1 MYRFLL
7 ILTTALI
14 LVPKSALS
22 LTYLPIPGGSEFL
35 TCKILDENAKTCS
48 IERGLTWSGRYSFP
62 SKVSDGNNE
71 YTVVAIESRAFY
83 SSSIRAV
90 KIPSTVVSIGD
101 EAFRG
106 CQNLTSA
113 ELPNTITS
121 ISAGL
126 FFNCPELSSVNIPS
140 GVTSIGALAFGRCS
154 ALKSIEF
161 PQSVKEIGESVFENC
176 SALASANIPQGIS
189 SIADRIFYGCNRL
202 ESIKIPQSVTHIG
215 ESAFYNC
222 LKLTSLS
229 IPSGVT
235 AIGTNAFKGCFGLT
249 AINIPQGVTSI
260 SNGTFSGCSGLKTLE
275 IPAGVT
281 SIGIDAFKDCS
292 ELTAINIPQGVT
304 SISNGTFSGCSSL
317 KILEIPAGVTSIGID
332 AFKGCSGLTAIN
344 IPQGVTSIS
353 NGTFSGCSSLTAI
366 DISSNITAIG
376 SGAFS
381 GCSGL
386 RHVTIPPS
394 VTSLAT
400 DAFTDCTGI
409 IKAAYPDRFPNPFS
423 TGAAAP
429 YNADDAIFADGWI
442 YNGDNTAIYYAP
454 LSVKGEY
461 ILPATIKQISPNA
474 FFGCSG
480 ITSVK
485 ALPATPAVIA
495 DNSFAGL
502 YDTVSLIV
510 DRNTITDYLS
520 CNWSLFKNV
529 KTSESGS
536 ALTTYSDGVLN
547 YRLIPATDA
556 SDRNTA
562 IVIPGDY
569 SELTG
574 VTVPERFTYTE
585 GTANTRYY
593 VDGVGYGA
601 FKNCDRLAAIT
612 FSSRNAATVFGDYA
626 FAGTGIS
633 QIAIPKTVERIGSN
647 AFRGCPSLSDVD
659 IPGNVFAV
667 GDSAFFGLPAL
678 KKITL
683 HEGLETIGARAFSNP
698 GTESIDAIYLPSTV
712 TSVGADAFA
721 GCQIDMVEIS
731 SLGPWLEIDF
741 ANPHANPLSQSG
753 RLSVDGTET
762 DRIIIP
768 ETTAEIKPYAFY
780 GLNALRRLTVSGSV
794 TSIGAGAFAADSGH
808 QVSNIEFAYGP
819 EPISIDT
826 TAFTAPVRLKWDR
839 SLNGFSLRTDSITEL
854 CIGNNVTRIPA
865 SIFSNIAPL
874 SSLSL
879 GTAIE
884 EIGSGAFSGC
894 TSLKEAVLPP
904 NATTIGASAFAGNTG
919 LTEIAM
925 GHSVTSIGEKAFD
938 RCPATVVNITAQ
950 TPPSASNNSFSN
962 YSGRLNVQG
971 EKTVDAYYDAFIC
984 WDRFE
989 GFAMT
994 EPTGLIL
1001 NRTSVAGNQGDTIRL
1016 TATLRPDDVTLPHI
1030 FWRSTNPAI
1039 ATVDNNGLVTIH
1051 AEADDAEVTAEAD
1064 ASSGNGCKIIA
1075 ETLYAA
1081 GPVAEAEVFV
1091 TTSAIES
1098 ITDDNSSAAGKIDY
1112 NAPLEVYNLLG
1123 VKVASSVDG
1132 LAKGIYIVRQG
1143 NATAKI
1149 AVK

>member
-1 MYRFLL
+1 MKKLLLISAL
-7 ILTTALI
+7 ILTF
-14 LVPKSALS
+14 
-22 LTYLPIPGGSEFL
+22 IPGYGSGYARTFSE
-35 TCKILDENAKTCS
+35 ILGGQGGAVRNFYEVISEEEKTCRLS
-48 IERGLTWSGRYSFP
+48 QASPYLSG
-62 SKVSDGNNE
+62 E
-71 YTVVAIESRAFY
+71 YTVQQKVNDGSSDFTVIEVGSSAFGRNAHLR
-83 SSSIRAV
+83 SVIVPITVKTIENFAFGHCEKLETVTLPDSLKTIGRGAFSMCPALKEV
-90 KIPSTVVSIGD
+90 KIPESVTSLGS
-101 EAFRG
+101 ELFNG
-106 CQNLTSA
+106 CTSLA
-113 ELPNTITS
+113 
-121 ISAGL
+121 
-126 FFNCPELSSVNIPS
+126 SVNIPRNITHLDASFFKDCKSIPAIDIPEAVTYIGTDAFS
-140 GVTSIGALAFGRCS
+140 GCTSLTAISIPQAVIAIGPGAFSGCTGLTSTTLPPKEKAIGDRLFSGCTKLSSVKMTDSIISIGAKAFSGCTSMTSLTIPKEVAFIDTGAFSGCTGLTSMAIPEKVS
-154 ALKSIEF
+154 A
-161 PQSVKEIGESVFENC
+161 
-176 SALASANIPQGIS
+176 
-189 SIADRIFYGCNRL
+189 IAD
-202 ESIKIPQSVTHIG
+202 
-215 ESAFYNC
+215 
-222 LKLTSLS
+222 SL
-229 IPSGVT
+229 
-235 AIGTNAFKGCFGLT
+235 
-249 AINIPQGVTSI
+249 
-260 SNGTFSGCSGLKTLE
+260 FSGCSKLAKVDMPQAITKIG
-275 IPAGVT
+275 AG
-281 SIGIDAFKDCS
+281 AFKDC
-292 ELTAINIPQGVT
+292 T
-304 SISNGTFSGCSSL
+304 
-317 KILEIPAGVTSIGID
+317 GITRMD
-332 AFKGCSGLTAIN
+332 FPKA
-344 IPQGVTSIS
+344 
-353 NGTFSGCSSLTAI
+353 
-366 DISSNITAIG
+366 ITAIG
-376 SGAFS
+376 SSAFN
-381 GCSGL
+381 GCTGL
-386 RHVTIPPS
+386 TSVLIPPT
-394 VTSLAT
+394 VTNIGT
-400 DAFTDCTGI
+400 DVFAGCTGLT
-409 IKAAYPDRFPNPFS
+409 KSAYPDRFANPFY
-423 TGAAAP
+423 TGTACP
-429 YNADDAIFADGWI
+429 YNADKAVFANGWI
-442 YNGDNTAIYYAP
+442 FDRDSTAIYFAP
-454 LSVKGEY
+454 VDLKGVY
-461 ILPATIKQISPNA
+461 TLPSTIESISSNA
-474 FFGCSG
+474 FYGCNGLSS
-480 ITSVK
+480 II
-485 ALPATPAVIA
+485 ALPATPPATT

-502 YDTVSLIV
+502 YDTVSLII
-510 DRNTITDYLS
+510 DRSSVTDYLGS
-520 CNWSLFKNV
+520 NWSLFKTI
-529 KTSESGS
+529 KTSENGS

-547 YRLIPATDA
+547 YRLIPAPDA
-556 SDRNTA
+556 TSKNMA

-647 AFRGCPSLSDVD
+647 AFRGCPSLSEVD
-659 IPGNVFAV
+659 IPGNVLSV
-667 GDSAFFGLPAL
+667 GDSAFADLPVL
-678 KKITL
+678 NKITL
-683 HEGLETIGARAFSNP
+683 REGLETIGARAFSNP
-698 GTESIDAIYLPSTV
+698 GTESIDAIYIPSTV

-721 GCQIDMVEIS
+721 GCPIDMVEIS

-768 ETTAEIKPYAFY
+768 KTTAEIKPYAFY

-854 CIGNNVTRIPA
+854 RIGNNVTRIPA

-1075 ETLYAA
+1075 ETLYA
-1081 GPVAEAEVFV
+1081 GSPVAEAEVFV

>member
-1 MYRFLL
+1 M
-7 ILTTALI
+7 T
-14 LVPKSALS
+14 
-22 LTYLPIPGGSEFL
+22 
-35 TCKILDENAKTCS
+35 
-48 IERGLTWSGRYSFP
+48 
-62 SKVSDGNNE
+62 
-71 YTVVAIESRAFY
+71 
-83 SSSIRAV
+83 
-90 KIPSTVVSIGD
+90 
-101 EAFRG
+101 
-106 CQNLTSA
+106 
-113 ELPNTITS
+113 
-121 ISAGL
+121 
-126 FFNCPELSSVNIPS
+126 SVNIPQ
-140 GVTSIGALAFGRCS
+140 GVSSINNRTFYGCS
-154 ALKSIEF
+154 SLV
-161 PQSVKEIGESVFENC
+161 SVD
-176 SALASANIPQGIS
+176 IPQG
-189 SIADRIFYGCNRL
+189 
-202 ESIKIPQSVTHIG
+202 VTRIG
-215 ESAFYNC
+215 ESAFRDC
-222 LKLTSLS
+222 IRLESLS
-229 IPSGVT
+229 TPST
-235 AIGTNAFKGCFGLT
+235 
-249 AINIPQGVTSI
+249 VTSI
-260 SNGTFSGCSGLKTLE
+260 GNYAFSGCSGLAT
-275 IPAGVT
+275 
-281 SIGIDAFKDCS
+281 
-292 ELTAINIPQGVT
+292 
-304 SISNGTFSGCSSL
+304 
-317 KILEIPAGVTSIGID
+317 
-332 AFKGCSGLTAIN
+332 IN

-376 SGAFS
+376 AGAFS
-381 GCSGL
+381 GCSSL

-429 YNADDAIFADGWI
+429 YNADNAIFADGWI
-442 YNGDNTAIYYAP
+442 YSGDNTAIYYAP

-485 ALPATPAVIA
+485 ALPVTPAVIA

-502 YDTVSLIV
+502 YDSTPLLINEASV
-510 DRNTITDYLS
+510 DDYLMT
-520 CNWSLFKNV
+520 NWGLFKNI
-529 KTSESGS
+529 KILGSG
-536 ALTTYSDGVLN
+536 AEIKTYSDGVLN
-547 YRLIPATDA
+547 YRLIPTADATSKNMA
-556 SDRNTA
+556 F
-562 IVIPGDY
+562 VIPGDY
-569 SELTG
+569 SDLTG
-574 VTVPERFTYTE
+574 VTIPERFTYTE
-585 GTANTRYY
+585 DTANTRYY

-601 FKNCDRLAAIT
+601 FKNCNQLAAIT
-612 FSSRNAATVFGDYA
+612 FSSRNASTIIGDYA

-633 QIAIPKTVERIGSN
+633 KITIPKTVKKIGAN
-647 AFRGCPSLSDVD
+647 AFRGCTSLSEAD
-659 IPGNVFAV
+659 IPGNVLAV
-667 GDSAFFGLPAL
+667 GDSAFSNLPAL

-683 HEGLETIGARAFSNP
+683 HEGLETIGARAFSSS
-698 GTESIDAIYLPSTV
+698 GTESIDAIYMPSTV

-721 GCQIDMVEIS
+721 GCPIDMVEIS

-794 TSIGAGAFAADSGH
+794 TAIGAGAFAADSGH
-808 QVSNIEFAYGP
+808 QVNDIEFAYGP
-819 EPISIDT
+819 APIEIDS
-826 TAFTAPVRLKWDR
+826 TAFTAPVRLGWDR
-839 SLNGFSLRTDSITEL
+839 PLDGFNITTDSIAEL
-854 CIGNNVTRIPA
+854 CIGNNVPRIPA
-865 SIFSNIAPL
+865 SLFSDIAPL

-894 TSLKEAVLPP
+894 ASLKEAVLPP
-904 NATTIGASAFAGNTG
+904 NAITIGASAFAGNTG

-994 EPTGLIL
+994 EPTGLTL
-1001 NRTSVAGNQGDTIRL
+1001 DRKSVAGNQGDTIRL
-1016 TATLRPDDVTLPHI
+1016 TATLQPADVTIPHI

-1075 ETLYAA
+1075 ETLYA
-1081 GPVAEAEVFV
+1081 GSPVAEAEVFV

-1132 LAKGIYIVRQG
+1132 LANGIYIVRQG